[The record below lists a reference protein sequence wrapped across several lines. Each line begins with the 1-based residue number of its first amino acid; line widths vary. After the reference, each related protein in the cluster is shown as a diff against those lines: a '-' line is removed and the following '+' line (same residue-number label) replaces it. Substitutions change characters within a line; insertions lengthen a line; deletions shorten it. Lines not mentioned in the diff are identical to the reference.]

1 MDKKWFVFFLTLFFL
16 ISTSVAQEISDKAIA
31 HPPLSAVPAGK
42 KIPQSPDP
50 LAHYRWD
57 DPKATDGLEIYTLS
71 PVSVV
76 VDEPASATI
85 HADSSLTITAPCNI
99 RFDFGQVN
107 AAWFEFDSP
116 GFEGEV
122 EMSIS
127 EFNEPAVFNAGS
139 QHPKKTA
146 TPARH
151 GQTFRLELNK
161 ELYEGVRFGW
171 IHIRSLNKPMEIRS
185 PRLVCQIKPTNY
197 NGSFET
203 NDTLLTRIWYTG
215 AYTVKLNLLKDHFG
229 AILMERSDR
238 HSWTGDAHASQA
250 ASMVAFGNFDFVKE
264 NIRYTSEQYN
274 GIASYSLYWIL
285 SLIDYYNYTGD
296 NALMEEMLENACAK
310 LNSAYEQYDT
320 NAALSFYGWDER
332 LGAGFETPNIP
343 ETYHA
348 YHMLCIR
355 SWTEFAAS
363 MRQMGKHE
371 IAEKYQHYADEKIAA
386 LRAAQNWWQPF
397 GLHASADA
405 VNALFIK
412 ENEGRLIWQNAF
424 ADRMQRL
431 SYSPF
436 NQYFILQAMSHMQ
449 RHGEAITTVDDCWGG
464 QIRYGGTTFF
474 EVFRP
479 SWNDI
484 SKPNDAPIN
493 NQCGY
498 TSLTHPWSAG
508 VTKWLTE
515 EVLGVKPLSPG
526 FETFV
531 VKPFLSSRIT
541 RVKGDVPTPHG
552 RISFAIDA
560 ETGSIRLSIPV
571 GTTGNL
577 AIPKAG
583 RIIKSIRLNNGSN
596 LRYDAED
603 DQFVYY
609 YNLSPGNYKGRVSY
623 TGKWEDGPKEKLQY
637 AETKIE
643 EDTSTRG
650 DWKTKYGSRGHLFFN
665 YHDAAVND
673 SITPP
678 FVTGIELN
686 KAFHT
691 NWAVN
696 VDDPRALKVNDKGN
710 LGAIYTNDPHACMQ
724 TMTIDV
730 KTAGE
735 FSANLSLY
743 FVDFD
748 HKDRRSAIEVFD
760 LHTKELLMPVYMVR
774 DYAEGKY
781 VTFPID
787 RAVRI
792 RINQV
797 RGVNAVCS
805 ALFFD

>member
-1 MDKKWFVFFLTLFFL
+1 MDNKVTIIFSFLFVLTGPLL
-16 ISTSVAQEISDKAIA
+16 AQG
-31 HPPLSAVPAGK
+31 PLTGVPTGK

-50 LAHYRWD
+50 LVHYRWD
-57 DPKATDGLEIYTLS
+57 HPTATDALEIYTLS
-71 PVSVV
+71 PVAVV
-76 VDEPASATI
+76 VDKPGAATK
-85 HADSSLTITAPCNI
+85 HTDSNLTVTAPCNI

-107 AAWFEFDSP
+107 AAWFEFDAP
-116 GFEGEV
+116 DFEGEL

-127 EFNEPAVFNAGS
+127 EYNEPAVFNLGS

-146 TPARH
+146 TPVRH

-171 IHIRSLNKPMEIRS
+171 IHIRSLDKPVEIVS
-185 PRLVCQIKPTNY
+185 PRLVCQVKPTNY

-250 ASMVAFGNFDFVKE
+250 AAMVAFGNFDFVKE
-264 NIRYTSEQYN
+264 NIRYTSAQYN
-274 GIASYSLYWIL
+274 GIASYSLYWVL

-296 NALMEEMLENACAK
+296 TALMEEMLENACAK
-310 LNSAYEQYDT
+310 LDSAYQHYDT
-320 NAALSFYGWDER
+320 DVRLSFYGWDER
-332 LGAGFETPNIP
+332 LGAGFESPDMP
-343 ETYHA
+343 ENQHA
-348 YHMLCIR
+348 YRMLCIR
-355 SWTEFAAS
+355 AWKEFAAS
-363 MRQMGKHE
+363 MRQMGKQALADNYE
-371 IAEKYQHYADEKIAA
+371 RYAGEKVAKLTKD
-386 LRAAQNWWQPF
+386 RNWWQPF
-397 GLHASADA
+397 GVHAAADA

-412 ENEGRLIWQNAF
+412 ENEGRGIWQNAF

-436 NQYFILQAMSHMQ
+436 NQYFILQAMAHMQ
-449 RHGEAITTVDDCWGG
+449 RHAEAITTVDDCWGG

-484 SKPNDAPIN
+484 SQPNDAPIN

-526 FETFV
+526 FETFAI
-531 VKPFLSSRIT
+531 KPFLSSRIT

-552 RISFAIDA
+552 TISFAIDA
-560 ETGSIRLSIPV
+560 EAGSIRLSIPE
-571 GTTGNL
+571 GTAANL

-583 RIIKSIRLNNGSN
+583 RVIKSIRLNNGQDVAH
-596 LRYDAED
+596 DAED
-603 DQFVYY
+603 DQFVYFY
-609 YNLSPGNYKGRVSY
+609 KLPPGSYEGRVSY
-623 TGKWEDGPKEKLQY
+623 EGKWEDGPKEAFRY
-637 AETKIE
+637 AATAITA
-643 EDTSTRG
+643 DSSTAG
-650 DWKTKYGSRGHLFFN
+650 NWKGNYGSQGHLFFN
-665 YHDAAVND
+665 HHDAVND

-678 FVTGIELN
+678 FVTGIDLN
-686 KAFHT
+686 KAFHA
-691 NWAVN
+691 NWVVN
-696 VDDPRALKVNDKGN
+696 ADDRRALKVNDTVG

-730 KTAGE
+730 KTTGE
-735 FSANLSLY
+735 FTSKLSLY

-748 HKDRRSAIEVFD
+748 DMGRRSAIEVFD
-760 LHTKELLMPVYMVR
+760 LNTKELLMPVYMVR
-774 DYAEGKY
+774 DYANGKY
-781 VTFPID
+781 ITIPID

-792 RINQV
+792 RIDQV

>member
-1 MDKKWFVFFLTLFFL
+1 MSKKTICIFSFLFFSTFAL
-16 ISTSVAQEISDKAIA
+16 IAQETSGKKVTPY
-31 HPPLSAVPAGK
+31 PPLNAAPVGK

-50 LAHYRWD
+50 LVHYRWD
-57 DPKATDGLEIYTLS
+57 HPTATDDLELYTLP
-71 PVSVV
+71 PVSVT
-76 VDEPASATI
+76 VDKPSVATT
-85 HADSSLTITAPCNI
+85 HNNSNLTVTAPCNI

-116 GFEGEV
+116 GFDGEI

-127 EFNEPAVFNAGS
+127 EFNEPAVFNLGS

-146 TPARH
+146 TPVRY

-171 IHIRSLNKPMEIRS
+171 IHIRSLNKEMEIVS

-215 AYTVKLNLLKDHFG
+215 AYTVKLNLLKDYFG

-264 NIRYTSEQYN
+264 NIRYTAEQYN
-274 GIASYSLYWIL
+274 GIASYSLYWVL

-296 NALMEEMLENACAK
+296 TVLMEEMLENACAK
-310 LNSAYEQYDT
+310 LDNAYKQYDT
-320 NAALSFYGWDER
+320 SMQLSFYGWDER
-332 LGAGFETPNIP
+332 LGAGFENPNNP
-343 ETYHA
+343 ETYRA

-355 SWTEFAAS
+355 SWKEFANS

-371 IAEKYQHYADEKIAA
+371 LASNYQQYADEKITA
-386 LRAAQNWWQPF
+386 LTNDKRWWQQF

-405 VNALFIK
+405 INALFLK
-412 ENEGRLIWQNAF
+412 ENEVGLIWENAF

-436 NQYFILQAMSHMQ
+436 NQYFIIQALSHMQ
-449 RHGEAITTVDDCWGG
+449 RHAEAITTVDDCWGG

-479 SWNDI
+479 SWNDV

-515 EVLGVKPLSPG
+515 EILGVKPLSPG
-526 FETFV
+526 FETFT
-531 VKPFLSSRIT
+531 VKPFLSSRVT
-541 RVKGDVPTPHG
+541 RVKGDVPTPKG
-552 RISFAIDA
+552 SISFSLDA
-560 ETGSIRLSIPV
+560 ETGAMRLAIPP
-571 GTTGNL
+571 GTVGNL
-577 AIPKAG
+577 AVPKAG
-583 RIIKSIRLNNGSN
+583 RTIKSIRLTKDKD
-596 LRYDAED
+596 LQRDAED

-609 YNLSPGNYKGRVSY
+609 YNLSPGSY
-623 TGKWEDGPKEKLQY
+623 TGSVSYEGEWKSSPNEEFRY
-637 AETKIE
+637 AETKVE
-643 EDTSTRG
+643 EDLSTRG
-650 DWKTKYGSRGHLFFN
+650 NWKAKYGRQGHLFFN
-665 YHDAAVND
+665 YNGTVND
-673 SITPP
+673 SITPS

-686 KAFHT
+686 KAFPI
-691 NWAVN
+691 NWV
-696 VDDPRALKVNDKGN
+696 VDSDDPKALKLNDQGN

-724 TMTIDV
+724 TLTIDV
-730 KTAGE
+730 KTEGE

-748 HKDRRSAIEVFD
+748 NDGRRSAIEVFD
-760 LHTKELLMPVYMVR
+760 LDTKELLMPVHMVR
-774 DYAEGKY
+774 DYGEGKY

-787 RAVRI
+787 RPVRI